1 MVAANKSLLK
11 EVRRLA
17 IKDELWAMRLR
28 GSLVVPQAVNPP
40 AKNATQGKG

>member
-1 MVAANKSLLK
+1 MVAANKSLLR

-28 GSLVVPQAVNPP
+28 GSLVVPAIVKPAPKQAGN
-40 AKNATQGKG
+40 G